1 MIGAD
6 FADVA
11 YWLGSSLPSCATGF
25 DSRLPLQFG
34 CVRAP
39 GAQDLPRERWALCA
53 GSSRLWCSG
62 RTGRCMHRFPRSG
75 TAELENAPVAKLVD
89 APVSGTGFDGS
100 SSLPWGTKN
109 SQSLEEGRPTRET
122 RLARTRGAHASVS
135 VLLNVFC
142 RPCSSAGS
150 SIRLVSERSSV
161 RFGPGA
167 PFSTI
172 DLIRS
177 IAIPAL
183 LRSQQASVMRPS

>member
-75 TAELENAPVAKLVD
+75 TAELDNAPVAKLVD
-89 APVSGTGFDGS
+89 APVSGTGSMGV
-100 SSLPWGTKN
+100 
-109 SQSLEEGRPTRET
+109 R
-122 RLARTRGAHASVS
+122 VS
-135 VLLNVFC
+135 
-142 RPCSSAGS
+142 
-150 SIRLVSERSSV
+150 
-161 RFGPGA
+161 PGA
-167 PFSTI
+167 PTTLRALRRA
-172 DLIRS
+172 DLLARRALRGHEELMLLCRS
-177 IAIPAL
+177 
-183 LRSQQASVMRPS
+183 S